1 MIIRTLQ
8 KYKSIVDYGIIVMK
22 VALVIFSQLER
33 RNGQLV
39 WMGAG
44 GGWGAWGGGSGGEGK
59 GRMPII

>member
-22 VALVIFSQLER
+22 VALVIFSQPER

-39 WMGAG
+39 WMGG
-44 GGWGAWGGGSGGEGK
+44 GGGAGGEGK